1 MIIDF
6 FKRSNLKFR
15 FANSKS
21 RYFRHRRYVYVLRNV
36 TDTHSLRSAFTAVV
50 ARNSRYSSPENLRRC
65 IFRSAGKSA
74 PFLLSQSCN
83 FEPRDGTNSNG
94 DGARNDSR
102 NMTKGTRE
110 AKNPKLFKH
119 ILNVKKS

>member
-1 MIIDF
+1 M
-6 FKRSNLKFR
+6 
-15 FANSKS
+15 
-21 RYFRHRRYVYVLRNV
+21 YVLGNV
-36 TDTHSLRSAFTAVV
+36 TNTHSLRSAFTAFTVV

-65 IFRSAGKSA
+65 IFRSAGKST

-102 NMTKGTRE
+102 NMMKETRE